1 MSDKTCS
8 ACSSSN
14 LKKGTVKNKFTDNFG
29 GSIEFEIIEYTC
41 EDCESTGDF
50 FKENDELLA
59 KKSQELNEKAVLSI
73 LEYFANNHV
82 SFASIERVLGLSQRT
97 LTKWKN
103 EVSAPTSAGIA
114 LMKFLKTFPWLLDV
128 ADAKFEYSAAQKIH
142 MEAFMKSLLS
152 QTSLF
157 KDTLKNAGPIKDQH
171 IDSFAMATSLLMQNN
186 LAKNIISSLTALPLA
201 STANLANWAIP
212 IKKEEYITNEP
223 AKYLSLTVQG

>member
-1 MSDKTCS
+1 MSDKTCP

-14 LKKGTVKNKFTDNFG
+14 LKRGTVKNRFTDNFG
-29 GSIEFEIIEYTC
+29 GSIEFDIIEYTC

-59 KKSQELNEKAVLSI
+59 KKAQELNEKAVLTI

-97 LTKWKN
+97 LTKWRN

-142 MEAFMKSLLS
+142 MEAFMKTLISQIGVIKNETMTVNLSTTPNRISSALASATVMYNYPTYDLTKRHDGLLT
-152 QTSLF
+152 TSNPMGSAWSIQEKQADFYPPL
-157 KDTLKNAGPIKDQH
+157 
-171 IDSFAMATSLLMQNN
+171 
-186 LAKNIISSLTALPLA
+186 LAKET
-201 STANLANWAIP
+201 
-212 IKKEEYITNEP
+212 K
-223 AKYLSLTVQG
+223 